1 MRKVKLT
8 KDVIKRNSVI
18 FGLGKKQLIG
28 MAITCVIAVGTLA
41 LAFKLG
47 WNMDLFGYII
57 FIELLLGA
65 SIFIIRI
72 NGRSLFRMFIEAFF
86 TIEDVRYY
94 VKGGLN
100 SDEKEKTKK

>member
-8 KDVIKRNSVI
+8 KDVIKRDSVI

-72 NGRSLFRMFIEAFF
+72 NGRSAFLMLMEAFF

-100 SDEKEKTKK
+100 SNEEKTKS

>member
-8 KDVIKRNSVI
+8 KDVIKRDSVI

-28 MAITCVIAVGTLA
+28 MALTCVLSGGTFA
-41 LAFKLG
+41 LAFMLG
-47 WNMDLFGYII
+47 WNMTLFGYIV
-57 FIELLLGA
+57 FIELLIGA

-72 NGRSLFRMFIEAFF
+72 NGRSAFRMLMEAFF

-100 SDEKEKTKK
+100 NNEEKTKR

>member
-8 KDVIKRNSVI
+8 KDVIKRNSFI

-28 MAITCVIAVGTLA
+28 MALTCIIAACILS
-41 LAFKLG
+41 LAFIFE
-47 WNMDLFGYII
+47 WNMSLFGYII
-57 FIELLLGA
+57 FTELFIGA

-72 NGRSLFRMFIEAFF
+72 NGRSLFRMLIEAFF

-94 VKGGLN
+94 VKRGMT
-100 SDEKEKTKK
+100 DYEDKEKK